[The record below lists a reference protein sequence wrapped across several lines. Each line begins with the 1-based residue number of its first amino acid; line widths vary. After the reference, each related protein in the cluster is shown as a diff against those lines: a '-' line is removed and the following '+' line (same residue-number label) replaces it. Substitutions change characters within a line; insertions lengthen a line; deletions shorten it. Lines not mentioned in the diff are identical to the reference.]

1 MKLAVIWGSFA
12 GVILAIAAAWAFH
25 GFLLRQAAR
34 LWIVSDPISHA
45 DAIVVLGG
53 GRAIRPAAAAE
64 LFQRGVA
71 REILVPKSN
80 YDQGQE
86 ADATN
91 SILVGRG
98 VPADAIVEFPIVQH
112 STYGEA
118 RGILEIA
125 RTRGIKRLVIPT
137 DIFPTRRTR
146 WIFEREL
153 ASSGVRIN
161 VLAIRAPDYGD
172 EDWWVHGRGSSAFL
186 SEIVKYLYYRAAY

>member
-1 MKLAVIWGSFA
+1 VIWGSFA
-12 GVILAIAAAWAFH
+12 GVIFAIGAAWAFH
-25 GFLLRQAAR
+25 GFLLRRAAR

-53 GRAIRPAAAAE
+53 ARDIRPAAAAE
-64 LFQRGVA
+64 LFERGVA
-71 REILVPKSN
+71 QEILVPKSN

-86 ADATN
+86 ANATN

-161 VLAIRAPDYGD
+161 VLAIQAPDYGD
-172 EDWWVHGRGSSAFL
+172 EDWWVHGRGSGAFL